1 MYAIPWQYPVCH
13 DTCVH
18 SISQNQADTLAHTH
32 TYSHSHI
39 LTHTYSHILTHTHTH
54 GHILTHKSTGTH
66 THATFARQTVVHL
79 QVSHSPYRMVESSV
93 GSEDAK
99 KLLLPSTITLHEHD
113 VRVEG
118 AVKIQPDLLH
128 SLNLRKESCSNVA
141 AMERAGVPAESART
155 RNEYATCMHAH
166 AVVTISALL
175 WKEDSFAASTPPL
188 LQLPLS
194 SVEPTTTPHCSCSL
208 GPFHFPPTVFAQKGW
223 LAFG

>member
-1 MYAIPWQYPVCH
+1 MRAL
-13 DTCVH
+13 
-18 SISQNQADTLAHTH
+18 NQPKPSRHTR
-32 TYSHSHI
+32 TYSHI
-39 LTHTYSHILTHTHTH
+39 LTHTYSHTHTHTHTHTH
-54 GHILTHKSTGTH
+54 GHILTHKSTGAH

-128 SLNLRKESCSNVA
+128 SLNLRKESCSYVA

-166 AVVTISALL
+166 VVVTISALL
-175 WKEDSFAASTPPL
+175 WKEDSFAASTPP
-188 LQLPLS
+188 P
-194 SVEPTTTPHCSCSL
+194 
-208 GPFHFPPTVFAQKGW
+208 PPTP
-223 LAFG
+223 AFFC